1 MFLEK
6 CLLNWHK
13 AQSENE
19 VRKRY
24 IIRKTP
30 FAFKFKGWDLSCRK
44 EKRRKDHFP
53 TIISKTSQKI
63 RKCEPWGKKSI
74 NRISRVWLLSLLKG
88 SLLSPSLV
96 LFAAEEDLRWF
107 PLPRVS
113 WAKQPQFGFLYL
125 NHFIPSQYEILIGVL
140 WIEKK
145 NAWKITKKTHLST
158 FPPSLKLR
166 QMSILALLVWIFLVS
181 PLITLS
187 LSQTFGDQWV
197 VNGRCV

>member
-113 WAKQPQFGFLYL
+113 WAKQPQFGFFYL
-125 NHFIPSQYEILIGVL
+125 NHFIPSQYEILISVL

-145 NAWKITKKTHLST
+145 NAWKITKNHLST